1 MSEDKKITYT
11 VDDVVYD
18 ASKFSD
24 DAKFYF
30 QTILELNQEIT
41 TLNKKADVLKAA
53 ALTYNSRIK
62 EHLQDE
68 MKAQSL
74 AEAIDESSDMKGS
87 H

>member
-1 MSEDKKITYT
+1 MSEDKRITYT

-18 ASKFSD
+18 VSKFSD
-24 DAKFYF
+24 DGKSYF
-30 QTILELNQEIT
+30 QTILELNQEIM

-53 ALTYNSRIK
+53 ALNYNSRIK
-62 EHLQDE
+62 DHLQDE
-68 MKAQSL
+68 MK